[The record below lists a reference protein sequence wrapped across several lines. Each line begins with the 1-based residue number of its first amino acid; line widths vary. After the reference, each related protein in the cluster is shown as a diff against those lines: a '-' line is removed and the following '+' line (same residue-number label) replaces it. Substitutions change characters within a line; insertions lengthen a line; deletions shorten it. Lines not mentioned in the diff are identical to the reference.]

1 MNVSLQDT
9 FQMLKISRDMPD
21 SDNDPLAMN
30 KNFVALSTCKWRQYD
45 QNESV
50 QENVDGCE
58 GNGDDTKTDI
68 ILNLR
73 QFTID
78 QNLVFEK
85 NGYDKNIHL
94 VKITRN
100 DLRFRQAVDIVQTSE
115 QLQVTHFSTYLD
127 KHLLGTSCPGK
138 GVGKSCLGPV

>member
-9 FQMLKISRDMPD
+9 FQMLKISRDIPD
-21 SDNDPLAMN
+21 SDNDPLAIE
-30 KNFVALSTCKWRQYD
+30 KNFIALSTCKWRQYD

-58 GNGDDTKTDI
+58 GNGDDSKTDI

-73 QFTID
+73 QLTVD

-94 VKITRN
+94 VKITKN
-100 DLRFRQAVDIVQTSE
+100 DLRFRQAVDVVQTTE
-115 QLQVTHFSTYLD
+115 KIQVTHFSTYLEM
-127 KHLLGTSCPGK
+127 HFM
-138 GVGKSCLGPV
+138 